1 MNRRQLV
8 VSLGAI
14 AAGGA
19 AATGTGAF
27 SSVEAQRNVDV
38 TVAGDASSY
47 LGIEP
52 VAGGNG
58 NYVDTTTN
66 DALALSLTDSNG
78 NIGDGIA
85 GGAGLNANATT
96 SIADVFQ
103 IKNQGTQTVEV
114 ELTPLTFLKASL
126 GSGSSGL
133 VSVFLVPQD
142 PDEIELEFG
151 WIGDRIAIK
160 DLDPGQTL
168 SFNVLA
174 AVLGSGTIDEVSV
187 NTEIEIQA
195 DAI

>member
-14 AAGGA
+14 ATGGA

-47 LGIEP
+47 LGIQP

-66 DALALSLTDSNG
+66 DALAISLTDSND
-78 NIGDGIA
+78 NIGDGVA
-85 GGAGLNANATT
+85 GGQGLNANATT
-96 SIADVFQ
+96 SIADVFE

-114 ELTPLTFLKASL
+114 ELTPLTFLEASFGG
-126 GSGSSGL
+126 GSTGL
-133 VSVFLVPQD
+133 VGVFLVPQN
-142 PDEIELEFG
+142 PDDIKLEFG
-151 WIGDRIAIK
+151 WAGDQIAIK

-174 AVLGSGTIDEVSV
+174 AVLGNGTVDEVSV
-187 NTEIEIQA
+187 NSEIEIQA